1 MKKYISLFL
10 CLTCILTLVACGKK
24 AAPIQLPQTSDIT
37 SVDVTVGE
45 NTTNHSDTAWISEII
60 SDISSSEPTSKQ
72 SVQDFPQTESYIKID
87 FQFETGTSTIF
98 AYEENGKH
106 YIEQPYQGIYKI
118 DSQLYERLQE
128 IHSAVMFPGM
138 TAFPCP
144 HFVAASASST
154 LAILSAAVSFAP
166 CLKKPDTTRTEF
178 PIRISVTQSA
188 GAVLFML
195 CLICSFLSVIG
206 ELLSIVHQLL

>member
-60 SDISSSEPTSKQ
+60 SDISNSEPTSKQ

-87 FQFETGTSTIF
+87 FQFETGTSTILPMRKT
-98 AYEENGKH
+98 ENTISNSLIREFIKLTVSCTNGCKK
-106 YIEQPYQGIYKI
+106 QTKI
-118 DSQLYERLQE
+118 
-128 IHSAVMFPGM
+128 
-138 TAFPCP
+138 
-144 HFVAASASST
+144 
-154 LAILSAAVSFAP
+154 
-166 CLKKPDTTRTEF
+166 
-178 PIRISVTQSA
+178 
-188 GAVLFML
+188 
-195 CLICSFLSVIG
+195 
-206 ELLSIVHQLL
+206 

>member
-24 AAPIQLPQTSDIT
+24 AAPIQLPQATDIT
-37 SVDVTVGE
+37 SVDVTIE
-45 NTTNHSDTAWISEII
+45 ESTINHSDTTWISEII

-72 SVQDFPQTESYIKID
+72 SIQDFPQTESYIKID

-98 AYEENGKH
+98 AYEENGKY

-128 IHSAVMFPGM
+128 
-138 TAFPCP
+138 TN
-144 HFVAASASST
+144 
-154 LAILSAAVSFAP
+154 
-166 CLKKPDTTRTEF
+166 
-178 PIRISVTQSA
+178 
-188 GAVLFML
+188 
-195 CLICSFLSVIG
+195 
-206 ELLSIVHQLL
+206 